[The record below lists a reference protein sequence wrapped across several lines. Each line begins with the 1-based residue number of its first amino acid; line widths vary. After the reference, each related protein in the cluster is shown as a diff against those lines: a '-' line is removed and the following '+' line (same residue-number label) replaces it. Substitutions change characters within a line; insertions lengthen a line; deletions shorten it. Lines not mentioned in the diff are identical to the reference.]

1 MWYGYSMI
9 TVAPTQTQI
18 ALKEWAVVVK
28 ALKTGQQ
35 IFLLRKGGLYEDN
48 GEFKVQ
54 ENVFLLYPTF
64 EHQNPQHIQFPY
76 RPWLDEVCAK
86 QKQLGYRKILFEVY
100 ARVEDILVLSDA
112 QAQKLKTLK
121 AHMIYDDA
129 YVEAR
134 LQYKK
139 DTLPLYGMFLRAYNL
154 LQPQLVKEEQEYD
167 GCRSWV
173 TLKEAISIER
183 AEPALADEP
192 FQKALQTLK
201 DGLA

>member
-1 MWYGYSMI
+1 M
-9 TVAPTQTQI
+9 TTATLTQTNI

-54 ENVFLLYPTF
+54 ENLFLMYPTF
-64 EHQNPQHIQFPY
+64 EHQNPLQIQFPY
-76 RPWLDEVCAK
+76 RTWLDEVGAK
-86 QKQLGYRKILFEVY
+86 QKQLGYRKISFEIY
-100 ARVEDILVLSDA
+100 ARVEGILVLKDA
-112 QAQKLKTLK
+112 ETEKLKKLK
-121 AHMIYDDA
+121 AHTIYDDA
-129 YVEAR
+129 YVDAR
-134 LQYKK
+134 LEYKK
-139 DTLPLYGMFLRAYNL
+139 DTLPLYGMFLRAYKL
-154 LQPQLVKEEQEYD
+154 AQPQVVEEAHEYD

-173 TLKEAISIER
+173 TLKNMISIEG
-183 AEPALADEP
+183 AEPVLADEQ

>member
-1 MWYGYSMI
+1 M
-9 TVAPTQTQI
+9 TTATLTQTNI

-35 IFLLRKGGLYEDN
+35 IFLLRKGGIYEDN

-54 ENVFLLYPTF
+54 ENLFLMYPTF

-76 RPWLDEVCAK
+76 RMWLDEVSAK
-86 QKQLGYRKILFEVY
+86 QKQLGYRKISFEIY
-100 ARVEDILVLSDA
+100 ARVEGILVLDDA
-112 QAQKLKTLK
+112 QAEKLKKLK
-121 AHMIYDDA
+121 AHTVYDDA
-129 YVEAR
+129 YVDAR
-134 LQYKK
+134 LEYKK
-139 DTLPLYGMFLRAYNL
+139 DTLPLYGMFLRAYTL
-154 LQPQLVKEEQEYD
+154 AQPQVVEEEHEYD

-173 TLKEAISIER
+173 ALKNMLSIER
-183 AEPALADEP
+183 AEPVLTDEQ